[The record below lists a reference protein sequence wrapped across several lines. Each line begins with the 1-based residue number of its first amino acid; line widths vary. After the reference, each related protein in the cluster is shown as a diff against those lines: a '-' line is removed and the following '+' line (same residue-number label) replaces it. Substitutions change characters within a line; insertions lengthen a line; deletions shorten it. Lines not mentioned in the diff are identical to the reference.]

1 MEKKP
6 LFDKTHLLRAVAIA
20 IVLFVAG
27 FLLEL
32 HRPLMTRLSDAFMLS
47 GAILVII
54 GMYSVIKN
62 LSGPSAASVMRQKLK
77 QKPAAATAAPAEETE
92 AASEG
97 GEQSGEGGEQ
107 PGEEAAPLAEAATGE
122 AGAPEAAGTPAPE
135 EAAPALTGKEESAE
149 LPVKKRRVHREAL
162 LIGAIEIVFSAI
174 FAFAAFH

>member
-107 PGEEAAPLAEAATGE
+107 PGEEAATGE

-162 LIGAIEIVFSAI
+162 LIGVIEIVFSAI

>member
-62 LSGPSAASVMRQKLK
+62 LSGSSAASVMRQKLK

-122 AGAPEAAGTPAPE
+122 AGAPEAAGKPAPGK
-135 EAAPALTGKEESAE
+135 AAPALTGKEESAE

-162 LIGAIEIVFSAI
+162 LIGVIEIVFSAI

>member
-20 IVLFVAG
+20 IFLFVAG

-77 QKPAAATAAPAEETE
+77 QKPAAATAASAEETE
-92 AASEG
+92 AV
-97 GEQSGEGGEQ
+97 GEGGEQ
-107 PGEEAAPLAEAATGE
+107 PGEEVAPLAEAATGE
-122 AGAPEAAGTPAPE
+122 TDASEAAGTPALE
-135 EAAPALTGKEESAE
+135 EAAPALTGKEEGAE

-162 LIGAIEIVFSAI
+162 LIGVIEIVFSAI

>member
-92 AASEG
+92 AASEV
-97 GEQSGEGGEQ
+97 GEQ

-162 LIGAIEIVFSAI
+162 LIGVIEIVFSAI